1 MDDDEPVRIR
11 ISSASL
17 EAAARI
23 RRRLASFRTT
33 LLDVDGEWMVEL
45 DVSEPFDPAVVAAVE
60 AIVAAHNEGDRLALH
75 VGDRTYS
82 VGA

>member
-1 MDDDEPVRIR
+1 MDEDRVQIR

-17 EAAARI
+17 EAATRL
-23 RRRLASFRTT
+23 RRRLGALRTT
-33 LLDVDGEWMVEL
+33 LLEMNGEWIVEL

-60 AIVAAHNEGDRLALH
+60 AIVAADREGDRHALL
-75 VGDRTYS
+75 VGDRTYN